1 MWGGNSLAISQ
12 YYILSVTVH
21 FRQGVMLLVYWLWK
35 SCNKMKDFIA
45 FHLKVVEQDR
55 FVASMGR
62 AVRTI
67 LCHLIQKIHPQTS
80 IILQRFKT

>member
-1 MWGGNSLAISQ
+1 MATSQ
-12 YYILSVTVH
+12 YYVLTVTVY
-21 FRQGVMLLVYWLWK
+21 FRKGIILLIYWLWK

-45 FHLKVVEQDR
+45 LHLKVVKQDR

-67 LCHLIQKIHPQTS
+67 LCHLIQKIRPQTS
-80 IILQRFKT
+80 IILQRFKR